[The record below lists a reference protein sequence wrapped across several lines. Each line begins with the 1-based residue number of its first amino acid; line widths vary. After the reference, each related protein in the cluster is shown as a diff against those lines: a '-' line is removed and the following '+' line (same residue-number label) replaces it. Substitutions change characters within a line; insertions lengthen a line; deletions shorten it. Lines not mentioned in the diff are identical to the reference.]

1 MISNAST
8 PLKKIFKI
16 ISQRKSAYL
25 IKYSTT
31 ITSSEIMKMIQLL
44 KALQYYINVPEVFN
58 YNLEFKYIV
67 LKDCGN
73 TNLIFFKK
81 NIQILISQI
90 NLLNTTPKFAV
101 KSYIKEMDIL
111 EIFSR
116 LEYATRIF
124 KIPLNRTISDEL
136 LAFSL
141 KIFKMKKCF
150 LHGDVHL
157 DNITVFKNK
166 IYFIDFGLSRIG
178 PYLYDIASILNDPKL
193 KLNFY
198 QKKYLIKKY
207 VKVENMEDF
216 YLTEV
221 FRNIFTLASYKE
233 LYEYT
238 GSYKYKIYYDI
249 LLEFFKKDKLYTWMI
264 NAPYTSQALSSMNKS
279 KYYRTDY
286 FDLEYINYI
295 NKGSNYVIWNNN
307 NSNNFESN
315 FLQQASFF
323 LTSATPFFN

>member
-124 KIPLNRTISDEL
+124 KIPLNRTISNEL

-249 LLEFFKKDKLYTWMI
+249 LLEFFKKDKYFRKNKYFKENKFLEELI
-264 NAPYTSQALSSMNKS
+264 KNARIFKKKKKL
-279 KYYRTDY
+279 
-286 FDLEYINYI
+286 
-295 NKGSNYVIWNNN
+295 
-307 NSNNFESN
+307 
-315 FLQQASFF
+315 
-323 LTSATPFFN
+323 